1 MDAFGKVDDLVAK
14 PVLGSD
20 GAKAWQDFA
29 KRGSSQSSSALSGAS
44 NAPKAPL
51 KRQDRAMGC
60 TSWQDEKSKAGD
72 SHSQQDKSS
81 AGYTHFKQKQS
92 SGAGADGLS
101 KKQRKAIL
109 NRVRPSTMRILL
121 LACLPALLHAFSPRL
136 TTTTTT
142 RTRSVVTPP
151 SAASS
156 SGAEKDTKTMEE
168 NLALL
173 YEAAETKTVDATA
186 VVQALLDLEKQQRAL
201 AKGDASVAAQLQ
213 QDLDGDWQL
222 VFTTGTVEAQET
234 FKGQINY
241 FPIKAVQSF
250 RTKNQDAAA
259 PMGIQ
264 NGIYVGDWAVLN
276 FSGPMEF
283 DLKKRQVR
291 FDFNEIALFNGMFNI
306 PLGKGEAAQLGASS
320 GLGSKSNVAN
330 AARNKKAFFNWISA
344 DDKVAT
350 ARGAGGGLALWKR
363 IG

>member
-1 MDAFGKVDDLVAK
+1 
-14 PVLGSD
+14 
-20 GAKAWQDFA
+20 
-29 KRGSSQSSSALSGAS
+29 
-44 NAPKAPL
+44 
-51 KRQDRAMGC
+51 
-60 TSWQDEKSKAGD
+60 
-72 SHSQQDKSS
+72 
-81 AGYTHFKQKQS
+81 
-92 SGAGADGLS
+92 
-101 KKQRKAIL
+101 
-109 NRVRPSTMRILL
+109 
-121 LACLPALLHAFSPRL
+121 
-136 TTTTTT
+136 
-142 RTRSVVTPP
+142 VTPP
-151 SAASS
+151 SATDSS
-156 SGAEKDTKTMEE
+156 VAEKDNTKTIAE

-201 AKGDASVAAQLQ
+201 AKGDASVAQQLQ

-250 RTKNQDAAA
+250 RTKDALAA
-259 PMGIQ
+259 DTPMGIQ

-283 DLKKRQVR
+283 DLKKRQLL

-330 AARNKKAFFNWISA
+330 AARDKKAFFNWISA